1 MVDYDQAKAA
11 LKEAIENVLGEKV
24 EKFDRT
30 SRLFDDLKMDSTTML
45 ETLIELEVMFGLDV
59 NPDELDIEDFLTVD
73 SYVNFIVTEKN
84 NRGEK

>member
-24 EKFDRT
+24 EKFDRS

-45 ETLIELEVMFGLDV
+45 ETLIELEDKFGLDV
-59 NPDELDIEDFLTVD
+59 NPEELDIEDFLTVD

>member
-45 ETLIELEVMFGLDV
+45 ETLIELEDKFGLDV
-59 NPDELDIEDFLTVD
+59 NPEELDIEDFLTVD